1 VLGISFDSLGGNNSE
16 KLQKGCVND
25 MNGKIGAWIVMG
37 FWALA
42 LSASAQGPA
51 GRIVTID
58 LNKVFNDYYKTP
70 MAQAKLKETV
80 DTFTKEQ
87 DEMMANYKKG
97 IDELNKLREEQEKSE
112 YTAEVREQKRKAVA
126 EKLAETQKLQR
137 DIEDYRSSHQKI
149 LQEQTQRMRQ
159 TILKEIND
167 VVAKEARDK
176 GYQLVLD
183 KSGNTLNGVPTL
195 IYSQDSLEITDD
207 ITKILN
213 KNQPKTTEA
222 PKPAEKTGEKK

>member
-1 VLGISFDSLGGNNSE
+1 
-16 KLQKGCVND
+16 

-37 FWALA
+37 VWALT
-42 LSASAQGPA
+42 LSALAQGPA
-51 GRIVTID
+51 ARIVTID

-70 MAQAKLKETV
+70 LAQAKLKDTV

-87 DEMMANYKKG
+87 DEMMATYKKG

-137 DIEDYRSSHQKI
+137 DIEDYRTSHQKI

-159 TILKEIND
+159 TIIKEIND
-167 VVAKEARDK
+167 VVAKQAREQ
-176 GYQLVLD
+176 GYQLVFD
-183 KSGNTLNGVPTL
+183 KSGNTLNGVPVV
-195 IYSQDSLEITDD
+195 IYSLDSLEITDE
-207 ITKILN
+207 IIKILN

-222 PKPAEKTGEKK
+222 PKPAEKPAEKK